1 MIHPWATFI
10 ACVANLNGS
19 EIAIAFGKEH
29 SGRNMCL
36 INSKTNN
43 MYIAGYFSYIRVV
56 SLAQAQAYN
65 RLHASGA
72 GAKDMVKMFGNNNM
86 D

>member
-1 MIHPWATFI
+1 
-10 ACVANLNGS
+10 
-19 EIAIAFGKEH
+19 
-29 SGRNMCL
+29 
-36 INSKTNN
+36 

-65 RLHASGA
+65 RLHASEA

-86 D
+86 DWKRY